1 MGRNPLGGSND
12 VQAASARVE
21 LLWRLGPVVF
31 VQIALSLTL
40 LNAKALA
47 FEQLSLAFQQSSQ
60 GNQDSQAE
68 SHSESALKL
77 DEKFKAVVDMTK
89 LSKKVSFGPLSV
101 TTSYM
106 NSNTLIG
113 IAPAIQTRQDQT
125 LTFDVANFG
134 KDNGIALPLLFSI
147 LSPSAVYVNS
157 FVKEASNQ
165 KLPDGLQMLMDG
177 LPDRNTGISSG
188 ASWTWNGGNVGLSY
202 WNYNLD
208 AHYPG
213 GAYYSAGHGF
223 DATLGSYADKFGF
236 YAKLSY
242 HQAGDLSYQ
251 AQDFAPFSR
260 AVDRGYDTYVS
271 MSYKPQHLPD
281 IVVDGGI
288 GRYDYNSFGAV
299 SDGMYWTATVGFD
312 FSKFIWTP
320 VETKPGVPTENIFGL
335 PSANPV
341 EARSLASGG
350 GIFGGLPNARLFY
363 RYSNQID
370 RSYGFVTTGGSQLW
384 GMIFRVGL
392 N

>member
-1 MGRNPLGGSND
+1 

-21 LLWRLGPVVF
+21 LRWRLGPVVF
-31 VQIALSLTL
+31 IQIALSLTL
-40 LNAKALA
+40 VNAKALA
-47 FEQLSLAFQQSSQ
+47 FEQSSVAFEQSSIAFKQSSQ
-60 GNQDSQAE
+60 GNQDSQGE
-68 SHSESALKL
+68 SHSESTLKL

-113 IAPAIQTRQDQT
+113 IAPAVQTRQDQT
-125 LTFDVANFG
+125 LTLDVANFG
-134 KDNGIALPLLFSI
+134 KDNGKGLPPLFWI

-157 FVKEASNQ
+157 FVKEASPRI
-165 KLPDGLQMLMDG
+165 LADGLPGMLADG

-202 WNYNLD
+202 WNYNLV

-213 GAYYSAGHGF
+213 GSYNSAGHGF

-299 SDGMYWTATVGFD
+299 SDGMYWIATVGFD

-320 VETKPGVPTENIFGL
+320 VETKPGVPTGNIFGL
-335 PSANPV
+335 PSASPA
-341 EARSLASGG
+341 EARSLASGA
-350 GIFGGLPNARLFY
+350 GIFSGLPNARLVY

-370 RSYGFVTTGGSQLW
+370 RSYGFVTTGGSQFW
-384 GMIFRVGL
+384 GMMFRVGL

>member
-1 MGRNPLGGSND
+1 
-12 VQAASARVE
+12 VQAASLRGE

-31 VQIALSLTL
+31 IQIALSLTL

-47 FEQLSLAFQQSSQ
+47 FEQSSQ
-60 GNQDSQAE
+60 GNQGSQGE
-68 SHSESALKL
+68 SRSEAILKF

-89 LSKKVSFGPLSV
+89 LSKKVSFGPLSI

-113 IAPAIQTRQDQT
+113 TAPAVETRQDQT
-125 LTFDVANFG
+125 LTLDVASFG
-134 KDNGIALPLLFSI
+134 KDSGLPPLFWA

-157 FVKEASNQ
+157 FLKEGSH
-165 KLPDGLQMLMDG
+165 QMLADG

-208 AHYPG
+208 AHYLG
-213 GAYYSAGHGF
+213 GTYNSAGHGF
-223 DATLGSYADKFGF
+223 DATLGIYADKFGF

-242 HQAGDLSYQ
+242 HHAGDLSYHQ
-251 AQDFAPFSR
+251 AEDFTPFLR

-288 GRYDYNSFGAV
+288 GRYDYNSFGTV
-299 SDGMYWTATVGFD
+299 SDGMYRTATVGFD
-312 FSKFIWTP
+312 FSKFIWTQ
-320 VETKPGVPTENIFGL
+320 VETKPGVPTGNIVGL
-335 PSANPV
+335 PSASPV

-350 GIFGGLPNARLFY
+350 GIFSGLPTAKLVY
-363 RYSNQID
+363 RYSNQTD
-370 RSYGFVTTGGSQLW
+370 RSYGFVTTGGSHFW
-384 GMIFRVGL
+384 GMIFRRGL

>member
-1 MGRNPLGGSND
+1 

-21 LLWRLGPVVF
+21 LLWRLGPVAF

-68 SHSESALKL
+68 SHSESTLKL
-77 DEKFKAVVDMTK
+77 HEKFKALVDMTK

-113 IAPAIQTRQDQT
+113 TAPAVETRQDQT

-134 KDNGIALPLLFSI
+134 QDNGKALPPLLWI

-157 FVKEASNQ
+157 FVKESSR
-165 KLPDGLQMLMDG
+165 QMLADG

-213 GAYYSAGHGF
+213 GAYNSAGHGF
-223 DATLGSYADKFGF
+223 DATLGIYADKFGF

-242 HQAGDLSYQ
+242 HRAGDLSYQ
-251 AQDFAPFSR
+251 AQDLAPFSR
-260 AVDRGYDTYVS
+260 AVDQGYDTYVS

-281 IVVDGGI
+281 VVVDSGI

-299 SDGMYWTATVGFD
+299 SDGMYWTATVGLD

-320 VETKPGVPTENIFGL
+320 VETKPGVPTGNIFGL
-335 PSANPV
+335 PSASPV

-350 GIFGGLPNARLFY
+350 GIFSGLPNAKLVY
-363 RYSNQID
+363 RYSNQTD
-370 RSYGFVTTGGSQLW
+370 RSYGFVTTGGSQFW
-384 GMIFRVGL
+384 GMMFRVGL

>member
-1 MGRNPLGGSND
+1 
-12 VQAASARVE
+12 VQAASLRVE
-21 LLWRLGPVVF
+21 LPWRFGPVVSIH
-31 VQIALSLTL
+31 IALSLTL

-47 FEQLSLAFQQSSQ
+47 FEQSFQGSFQQSSQ
-60 GNQDSQAE
+60 GNQDSQGE
-68 SHSESALKL
+68 SHSESTLKL
-77 DEKFKAVVDMTK
+77 HEKFKAVVDTTK

-113 IAPAIQTRQDQT
+113 TAPAVETRQDQT
-125 LTFDVANFG
+125 LTLDVANFA
-134 KDNGIALPLLFSI
+134 KDNGNALPPLFWI

-157 FVKEASNQ
+157 FVKESSNQ
-165 KLPDGLQMLMDG
+165 TLADG

-208 AHYPG
+208 ARYPG
-213 GAYYSAGHGF
+213 GAYNSAGHGF
-223 DATLGSYADKFGF
+223 DATFGSYAGKFGF

-251 AQDFAPFSR
+251 AQDFAPSSR

-312 FSKFIWTP
+312 FSKFIGTP
-320 VETKPGVPTENIFGL
+320 AETKPGAATGNIFGL
-335 PSANPV
+335 PNASPI

-350 GIFGGLPNARLFY
+350 GIFSGLPNARLVY
-363 RYSNQID
+363 RYSNQVD
-370 RSYGFVTTGGSQLW
+370 RSYGFVTTGGSQFW
-384 GMIFRVGL
+384 GMMFRVGL